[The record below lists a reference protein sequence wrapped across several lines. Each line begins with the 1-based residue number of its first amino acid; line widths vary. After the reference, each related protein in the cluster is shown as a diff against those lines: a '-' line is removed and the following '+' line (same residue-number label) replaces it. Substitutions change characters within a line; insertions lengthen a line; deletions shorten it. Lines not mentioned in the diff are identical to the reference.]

1 MKVLHTSDLHLG
13 KNLLEESLFE
23 DQKLVLEDIIKIIKE
38 KNIDVVLIA
47 GDIYDKSIPSVDAVN
62 LFDNFLFEL
71 SKIKTEVLII
81 SGNHD
86 SNDRLSFGS
95 KIFDNMNIHIE
106 TEYTGKLKKYSF
118 DYVDFYMLPFVKPFH
133 IKKYMTME
141 EYENVNSSNEMMKW
155 ILKNEKID
163 KSRKNIIML
172 HQFVMNAGDKIE
184 FSDSESQTNVGTLD
198 AIDVNLFDDFD
209 YVALGHIHRGQ
220 KIKRDTV
227 RYSGTPLKYSFS
239 EVNNKNGVIIYD
251 TDNKEYEIIEINP
264 LRKMR
269 VIRGYFDDIM
279 KMDKSDDLIR
289 IELLDEN
296 NIISPMDDLKKKF
309 PNALSLAFISNKSN
323 DENIFNTVNNI
334 SENETPF
341 ELFNDFFEYQN
352 GRKLND
358 NESKYLNNIINM
370 LGGEE

>member
-1 MKVLHTSDLHLG
+1 MKILHTSDLHLG

-118 DYVDFYMLPFVKPFH
+118 DDVDFYMLPFVKPFH

-251 TDNKEYEIIEINP
+251 TDSKEYEIIEINP

-323 DENIFNTVNNI
+323 DENIFNTVNII

>member
-1 MKVLHTSDLHLG
+1 MKILHTSDLHLG

-118 DYVDFYMLPFVKPFH
+118 DDVDFYMLPFVKPFH

-309 PNALSLAFISNKSN
+309 PNALSLAFISNKAN

-341 ELFNDFFEYQN
+341 DLFNDFFEYQN

>member
-1 MKVLHTSDLHLG
+1 MKILHTSDLHLG
-13 KNLLEESLFE
+13 KSLLEESLFE

-118 DYVDFYMLPFVKPFH
+118 DDVDFYMLPFVKPFH

-251 TDNKEYEIIEINP
+251 TDSKEYEIIEINP

-309 PNALSLAFISNKSN
+309 PNALSLAFISNKAS